1 MLIYIGIAI
10 FIIGAVLRAVVSVA
24 WYRELKRR
32 VMTPLQ
38 QRLLAGRFKS
48 RRKLGLAL
56 EAIGIVV
63 TIIPMIGEML

>member
-1 MLIYIGIAI
+1 MLIYIGIVI

-38 QRLLAGRFKS
+38 QRLLAGQFKS

>member
-10 FIIGAVLRAVVSVA
+10 FIIGAVLRAMVSVA

-38 QRLLAGRFKS
+38 HRLLAGQFKS